1 MVPHTLRH
9 LFALSFRRRHKGIV
23 QPADVLDHSSA
34 GTAGIYT
41 LTSGVQQPGQPER
54 VHLVVQQERKPPYQP

>member
-9 LFALSFRRRHKGIV
+9 LFALSFRRRYKDIV

-41 LTSGVQQPGQPER
+41 LISGVQQPGRSER
-54 VHLVVQQERKPPYQP
+54 VYLAVRQERKPPYQP